1 MKKASYGTV
10 SINDPYTP
18 NEFDL
23 EARNGRDRP
32 NMCAF
37 ADDFN
42 PKDAEF
48 WKKVG
53 LLERYLLGVG

>member
-1 MKKASYGTV
+1 MARYGTV
-10 SINDPYTP
+10 SINYPCTA

-32 NMCAF
+32 NMCTF

-42 PKDAEF
+42 PRDAEF

-53 LLERYLLGVG
+53 QLEISSKFEV